1 MGRYVEQIMQVVL
14 KAVLAIKRISSS
26 LLFCSIFA
34 FQCTGAASA
43 MEFKLDY
50 SEDRTQAAVFARGPI
65 EAGDAS
71 KMQQLLESST
81 LPVEVFSIQSLGGSV
96 AEAKK
101 IAELVKLRQ
110 LGVIADYE
118 CASAC
123 AQVIFPAGK
132 YSMLTKGS
140 LLGIHSCSS
149 QGVRSEV
156 CNADIADFVVS
167 NGFPYGTVDMY
178 MDLYDPSGMK
188 WMGEIAARC
197 FGYYHAIGEPL
208 PNKGGKKACVDGYI
222 FTSSSG
228 IKTRPYGP
236 SFDCTK
242 SQTKVEKLLCMDK
255 ELMASDSVLG
265 RAYDARRL
273 KSNAGDRPRL
283 KAEQVAWINRR
294 NDKCSSQIP
303 DDLSYIG
310 TRESALCLF
319 FANEARIYELIG
331 FDPGQ
336 PFGALLPTP

>member
-1 MGRYVEQIMQVVL
+1 MGRYVEQMMRVVL
-14 KAVLAIKRISSS
+14 RSALAIKRIKSS

-34 FQCTGAASA
+34 FQCIGAASA
-43 MEFKLDY
+43 MEFKLED
-50 SEDRTQAAVFARGPI
+50 SKDRTHAAVFAQGAI
-65 EAGDAS
+65 EAGDSS
-71 KMQQLLESST
+71 KMQQLIESSS
-81 LPVEVFSIQSLGGSV
+81 LPVEVLLVTSLGGNV

-101 IAELVKLRQ
+101 VAEIVKLRQ
-110 LGVIADYE
+110 INVIADYE

-123 AQVIFPAGK
+123 AQIIFPAGK

-149 QGVRSEV
+149 QGIRSEI
-156 CNADIADFVVS
+156 CNKEIADFVVS

-178 MDLYDPSGMK
+178 MDLYDPSDKK
-188 WMGEIAARC
+188 WMGEVAARC

-208 PNKGGKKACVDGYI
+208 PNHGGKKACVDGHI

-242 SQTKVEKLLCMDK
+242 AQTKVEKLLCMDK

-273 KSNAGDRPRL
+273 KSNADNKPRL
-283 KAEQVAWINRR
+283 KAEQIAWINRR
-294 NDKCSSQIP
+294 NEKCSSLIT
-303 DDLSYIG
+303 DDLSYIA
-310 TRESALCLF
+310 TREAALCLF
-319 FANEARIYELIG
+319 SANEARIYELIG
-331 FDPGQ
+331 FDPANPSKAIVQ
-336 PFGALLPTP
+336 TP